1 MRYSLLAGG
10 KRIRPILTL
19 EFCRVCGGDME
30 KALPFAAAIEMVH
43 TYSLIHDDLPCMDND
58 DYRRGRLTNHK
69 VFGEANAVLAGDALL
84 TAAFGSLAKAELP
97 ADRICK
103 AVALLSKRAGECG
116 MVGGQVLDLAGEQLV
131 LTEEEIYNVHRL
143 KTGALI
149 SAACQLGVIAAG
161 GTQEQL
167 DAADRYAEALGLAFQ
182 TRDDMLDVLGDSG
195 KMGKA
200 TGMDE
205 NKNTFVRLYGVG
217 ARSTA
222 HRKGNAE
229 SHRGARRVRGLRLF
243 KGAFHEARDP
253 RVLEPFA
260 VRRGGRLCPPAEN
273 SNFTVIFGEFDASKG
288 RTEASAPTKFGL
300 H

>member
-1 MRYSLLAGG
+1 MMFKDIMADYQKTVEDYLKTLFTDDAPQKQLFDAMRYSLLAGG

-116 MVGGQVLDLAGEQLV
+116 MVGGQVLDLAGEQFV

-149 SAACQLGVIAAG
+149 SAACQLRCHRSGRNAGAAG
-161 GTQEQL
+161 
-167 DAADRYAEALGLAFQ
+167 
-182 TRDDMLDVLGDSG
+182 
-195 KMGKA
+195 
-200 TGMDE
+200 
-205 NKNTFVRLYGVG
+205 
-217 ARSTA
+217 
-222 HRKGNAE
+222 
-229 SHRGARRVRGLRLF
+229 RGG
-243 KGAFHEARDP
+243 P
-253 RVLEPFA
+253 
-260 VRRGGRLCPPAEN
+260 VRR
-273 SNFTVIFGEFDASKG
+273 
-288 RTEASAPTKFGL
+288 SAWARVPDER
-300 H
+300 

>member
-1 MRYSLLAGG
+1 MTFKDVMEGYQKTVEAYLQTLFAEDAPQKQLFDAMRYSLLAGG
-10 KRIRPILTL
+10 KRIRPILVL
-19 EFCRVCGGDME
+19 EFCRICG
-30 KALPFAAAIEMVH
+30 
-43 TYSLIHDDLPCMDND
+43 
-58 DYRRGRLTNHK
+58 GRLTNHK

-84 TAAFGSLAKAELP
+84 TAAFGQLARAELP
-97 ADRICK
+97 AERIGK
-103 AVALLSKRAGECG
+103 AVALLSQRAGECG

-182 TRDDMLDVLGDSG
+182 TRDDMLDVLGDAG

-217 ARSTA
+217 ACS
-222 HRKGNAE
+222 
-229 SHRGARRVRGLRLF
+229 RLIE
-243 KGAFHEARDP
+243 KETQKSIEALGVFED
-253 RVLEPFA
+253 
-260 VRRGGRLCPPAEN
+260 
-273 SNFTVIFGEFDASKG
+273 SEFLKELSMKLAI
-288 RTEASAPTKFGL
+288 REC
-300 H
+300 

>member
-1 MRYSLLAGG
+1 
-10 KRIRPILTL
+10 
-19 EFCRVCGGDME
+19 
-30 KALPFAAAIEMVH
+30 
-43 TYSLIHDDLPCMDND
+43 
-58 DYRRGRLTNHK
+58 
-69 VFGEANAVLAGDALL
+69 
-84 TAAFGSLAKAELP
+84 
-97 ADRICK
+97 
-103 AVALLSKRAGECG
+103 

-182 TRDDMLDVLGDSG
+182 TRDDMLDVLGDAG

-217 ARSTA
+217 ACS
-222 HRKGNAE
+222 
-229 SHRGARRVRGLRLF
+229 RLIEKETQKSIEALGVFEDSEFF
-243 KGAFHEARDP
+243 KGAFDEACHP
-253 RVLEPFA
+253 RMLTLTKGLSLEKESPFA
-260 VRRGGRLCPPAEN
+260 AAFIEYY
-273 SNFTVIFGEFDASKG
+273 
-288 RTEASAPTKFGL
+288 
-300 H
+300 